1 MLKFWK
7 KKEEEISR
15 ENPGFE
21 ESEHQTPKARVVLL
35 IVMFIAGLFFGWR
48 ALDDVGRIP
57 SPPQALSA
65 CAYR

>member
-21 ESEHQTPKARVVLL
+21 ESEHQTPKAGVILL

-48 ALDDVGRIP
+48 A
-57 SPPQALSA
+57 
-65 CAYR
+65 